1 MLSTAVSLS
10 LQKLVR
16 FCLVLAGVALVAGA
30 QSDAMAVSQDI
41 VRKCRGDYK
50 RLCPGYKTDS
60 DDLRACMRSQHRS
73 ISNSC
78 MNALVDAGEAPA
90 SARRR

>member
-1 MLSTAVSLS
+1 MTRIASRLTLLAFLVTGFVAGLTVSPNDAAAVSKS
-10 LQKLVR
+10 VQ
-16 FCLVLAGVALVAGA
+16 
-30 QSDAMAVSQDI
+30 
-41 VRKCRGDYK
+41 RKCTGDYK

-60 DDLRACMRSQHRS
+60 DALRACMRSQHRA

-78 MNALVDAGEAPA
+78 MNALVDAGEAPS